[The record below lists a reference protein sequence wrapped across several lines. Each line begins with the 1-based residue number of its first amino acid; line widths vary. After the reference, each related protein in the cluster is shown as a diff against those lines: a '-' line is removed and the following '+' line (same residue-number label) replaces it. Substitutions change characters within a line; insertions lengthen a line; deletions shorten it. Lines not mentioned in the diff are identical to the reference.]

1 MRAAKVCNSYGYLFA
16 RYENLLNKIERKHE
30 SLLKADM
37 RFLMVESV
45 CNIIFFGVSFLYSLY
60 QVSRGDIS
68 IGHFVM
74 ISSYILMLSSPL
86 ESIGS
91 MYTALQKSTASLYIF
106 INNLSDM
113 TAVQESDSDLITPVE
128 FVKIRGL
135 HFFMK
140 KQLSP

>member
-1 MRAAKVCNSYGYLFA
+1 
-16 RYENLLNKIERKHE
+16 
-30 SLLKADM
+30 M